1 MDSLSRRAH
10 RASPLTVV
18 IIMVLLAVQIG
29 WAGVAGAALMLLCL
43 PLQMYMAKEQGVA
56 RREMIRH
63 SDERVKKVNEVL
75 QGIRVIKYN
84 SWEKPVWNQRPSSPI
99 SLMSMPCRVRVCV
112 GTII

>member
-1 MDSLSRRAH
+1 
-10 RASPLTVV
+10 VV

-56 RREMIRH
+56 RREMIQH

-84 SWEKPVWNQRPSSPI
+84 SWEKPVWERATVFICFLPCLLLVFVRPI
-99 SLMSMPCRVRVCV
+99 HL
-112 GTII
+112 

>member
-1 MDSLSRRAH
+1 MASPPTARLI

-29 WAGVAGAALMLLCL
+29 WAGVAGAALMVLCL
-43 PLQMYMAKEQGVA
+43 PLQMYMAREQGVA

-84 SWEKPVWNQRPSSPI
+84 SWEKPVRIELAAGSAFHI
-99 SLMSMPCRVRVCV
+99 
-112 GTII
+112 